1 MWKESFFQFIKEN
14 PHFIQPMVHL
24 VPEII
29 QHGIDLADPPSHP
42 PSSHG
47 SVLDCGKYPVDDIT
61 ENTPCTLHMTLG
73 KRGKT
78 LMKVEEGIAMP
89 GHTFHTVPIPQE
101 CARVQIIKVIVD
113 KYLTCEIDYPNEE
126 EGIETLEDAINQFV
140 LWPRPEIIIHTVLDS
155 P

>member
-47 SVLDCGKYPVDDIT
+47 SVVDCGKYPVDDIT
-61 ENTPCTLHMTLG
+61 ENTLCTLHMTLG

-89 GHTFHTVPIPQE
+89 GRTFHTVPIPQE
-101 CARVQIIKVIVD
+101 CATR
-113 KYLTCEIDYPNEE
+113 
-126 EGIETLEDAINQFV
+126 ET
-140 LWPRPEIIIHTVLDS
+140 
-155 P
+155 